1 MQQSGS
7 LSPMD
12 TPMRIHL
19 MIGPPGSRTTP
30 LATRLVEELKACGQ
44 WAALVTIPDEALDRT
59 GDGLVWRIM
68 LQMQGLH
75 GQLAMVID
83 GCYSSRQQRLRCMR
97 RFDSDWPI
105 EWVGWRLP
113 TPPASEE
120 IATAAQTWMDGPAMA
135 SIEEGFSAIVNLNP
149 RVLQD
154 AAEGGV
160 LEDVIDMVFEGIDA
174 CCAEVPSQHHRLKLH
189 AYSRLIDFDRLMGN
203 LAARLQPPPPDRLA
217 ALRAGLDWSL
227 DRLINRAEDLFWL
240 QGSGPLQ
247 PRIPGQSQDPVRAP
261 EPNHRIRL
269 HRGGWHR
276 HADAGAFETLMEELR
291 LFLQSDRDHPHQ
303 PSQELQ
309 EMIDR
314 YGLQPLASASRPG
327 VR

>member
-1 MQQSGS
+1 
-7 LSPMD
+7 
-12 TPMRIHL
+12 MRIHL
-19 MIGPPGSRTTP
+19 MIGPPGSGITA
-30 LATRLVEELKACGQ
+30 LAARLVGELKACGH
-44 WAALVTIPDEALDRT
+44 WAALVTIPDEAFDRT

-68 LQMQGLH
+68 HRMQGLH

-83 GCYSSRQQRLRCMR
+83 GGYSSREQRLRCMR

-113 TPPASEE
+113 TPLASEQN
-120 IATAAQTWMDGPAMA
+120 ASAAQELMGGPAMA

-160 LEDVIDMVFEGIDA
+160 LEDVVDRVFEGIDA
-174 CCAEVPSQHHRLKLH
+174 CCAEVLSQQHRLKLH
-189 AYSRLIDFDRLMGN
+189 AYSRLIDFDRLMRN
-203 LAARLQPPPPDRLA
+203 LAARLQPPPPDRRA
-217 ALRAGLDWSL
+217 ALRAELDWSL
-227 DRLINRAEDLFWL
+227 DRLINRAADLYWL
-240 QGSGPLQ
+240 LGSGPLQ
-247 PRIPGQSQDPVRAP
+247 PRIPGQSQDPIRAP
-261 EPNHRIRL
+261 EPNHRIRR

-276 HADAGAFETLMEELR
+276 HADAGAFQTFMEELR
-291 LFLQSDRDHPHQ
+291 LFLQSDQEHPHQ

-309 EMIDR
+309 ELIDR
-314 YGLQPLASASRPG
+314 YGLQPLACASRQD